1 MPKKRIQIKR
11 EVQKKRIHNKSDTQK
26 IQKRRIQMKRDVQKS
41 RMHIKSDHKRDQ
53 KEETYT
59 HQKRQTKETYT
70 CEKRHIIEWY
80 THSKKCTQYPFLCA
94 QNKLELADG
103 FQRSCT

>member
-1 MPKKRIQIKR
+1 
-11 EVQKKRIHNKSDTQK
+11 
-26 IQKRRIQMKRDVQKS
+26 MKRDVQIS
-41 RMHIKSDHKRDQ
+41 RMHIKSDHKKDQ

-59 HQKRQTKETYT
+59 HQKRQTKETYI

-80 THSKKCTQYPFLCA
+80 THPKKCTQYPFPCA